1 MLLLLFL
8 SKVSACQNLLHSPFC
23 QSSAGVYGFSLTVE
37 TPVIG
42 HYREREKCPLNRR
55 FASLIVTDTT
65 LTRASFFKWNEKF
78 LPHIE
83 VSQGRGSLLMFREFL
98 PRQLTF
104 YFSLIPF
111 AVGVQS
117 SFTRSFKVWSSIQ
130 KQEQMQQT
138 LRYKNEMYTRSA
150 LSCPIMPNFDFFV
163 VVDLVISSLLFSHLR
178 AKQST
183 HLLHVPQVFQIVISK
198 ISKETFSWVFN
209 PLHPKI
215 SIHILNPHC
224 SQYIS

>member
-1 MLLLLFL
+1 MFTLLFYLLYTRQEINKQKRRNGELNGQLNEERQAREEVLLDSSHEVIVVL
-8 SKVSACQNLLHSPFC
+8 SIRNTCCCCCFCLKWVRAKICCIRLSVKVVLVFMASHWR
-23 QSSAGVYGFSLTVE
+23 VE

-55 FASLIVTDTT
+55 FTSLIVTDTT
-65 LTRASFFKWNEKF
+65 LTRASFFKWNERF

-83 VSQGRGSLLMFREFL
+83 VSRGRGSLLMFGEFL

-130 KQEQMQQT
+130 KQEQMHQT
-138 LRYKNEMYTRSA
+138 LR
-150 LSCPIMPNFDFFV
+150 
-163 VVDLVISSLLFSHLR
+163 
-178 AKQST
+178 
-183 HLLHVPQVFQIVISK
+183 
-198 ISKETFSWVFN
+198 
-209 PLHPKI
+209 
-215 SIHILNPHC
+215 
-224 SQYIS
+224 

>member
-65 LTRASFFKWNEKF
+65 LTRASFFKWNERF

-83 VSQGRGSLLMFREFL
+83 VSRGRGSLLMFREFL

-138 LRYKNEMYTRSA
+138 LRYKNEMCTRSA
-150 LSCPIMPNFDFFV
+150 LSCLILPKLWFFCCCWFSYF
-163 VVDLVISSLLFSHLR
+163 LVTIFPLKSQTINSLTSYPSSLSNIYF
-178 AKQST
+178 KN
-183 HLLHVPQVFQIVISK
+183 F
-198 ISKETFSWVFN
+198 
-209 PLHPKI
+209 
-215 SIHILNPHC
+215 
-224 SQYIS
+224 